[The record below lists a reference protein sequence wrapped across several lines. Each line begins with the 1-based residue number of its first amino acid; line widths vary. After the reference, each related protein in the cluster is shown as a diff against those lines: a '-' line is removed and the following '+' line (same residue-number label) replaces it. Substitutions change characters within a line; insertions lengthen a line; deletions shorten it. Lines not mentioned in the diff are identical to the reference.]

1 MRPRGGIIGASVTPT
16 QSAASGIWTPR
27 EAEAYKRSGVWPALP
42 GAPTGVTGSN
52 SSGSVA
58 LTWTAPASNGGY
70 EVTDYIVQYSSDS
83 GSNWSTFS
91 HSASSSA
98 SATVTGL
105 TSGTSYI
112 FRVAA
117 VTSLG
122 TGPYSSASSS
132 VTPASFAAMAV
143 LLTSGTSYTVPSGA
157 TTMKAWAVGAGNI
170 YQNAGG
176 VAYKTWSVSGGATVG
191 YSTGPAPTTT
201 GSVHT
206 DTTVTYGGVT
216 IRGLGASAF
225 SAGGSYSG
233 GDGGAN
239 GGAGQNNRGGAVGGN
254 GTTASCGRVQMTDVS
269 GLKAA
274 VALAGG
280 KTTEDCGA
288 TPAFGSGG
296 RSKYDPRTITANGG
310 YGAGCGTDPNSP
322 VAGAGAVVLYFS

>member
-1 MRPRGGIIGASVTPT
+1 VTELT
-16 QSAASGIWTPR
+16 
-27 EAEAYKRSGVWPALP
+27 
-42 GAPTGVTGSN
+42 TG
-52 SSGSVA
+52 
-58 LTWTAPASNGGY
+58 TA
-70 EVTDYIVQYSSDS
+70 
-83 GSNWSTFS
+83 
-91 HSASSSA
+91 
-98 SATVTGL
+98 
-105 TSGTSYI
+105 YI

-117 VTSLG
+117 VTVLG
-122 TGPYSSASSS
+122 TGAYSSASSS
-132 VTPASFAAMAV
+132 LTPVSFTPTAV

-157 TTMKAWAVGAGNI
+157 TSMKAWAVGAGNI

-176 VAYKTWSVSGGATVG
+176 VAYKTWSVSGGATVS

-206 DTTVTYGGVT
+206 DTTITYGGVT

-225 SAGGSYSG
+225 SSGGGYSG

-288 TPAFGSGG
+288 APAFGSGG
-296 RSKYDPRTITANGG
+296 RSKYDPKTITANGG
-310 YGAGCGTDPNSP
+310 YGAGCGVDPNSP